1 MFEKELLD
9 KIRSY
14 YDHDDPSHDWSHVI
28 RVANLCER
36 LSHGHEVNSRVLSA
50 SAYLHDIINIPKNS
64 EHRSKASALAAQ
76 KAKSL
81 LDESNYTNSEIE
93 HIAQV
98 ILEHSYSANLKASS
112 IESEILQD
120 ADKLDAMGA
129 IGVMRWASCGTK
141 MKSKYYHLDDPWAQ
155 ERSLDDKSFSLDHF
169 EKKLLKLNDRLNTQ
183 AGKEEGKRR
192 LAFFHAFLDQ
202 LKTEITYKRNN

>member
-1 MFEKELLD
+1 MFKKDLLD

-28 RVANLCER
+28 RVTQLCEK
-36 LSHGHEVNSRVLSA
+36 LSQGYEVNLRVLIA

-64 EHRSKASALAAQ
+64 EHRSKASTLAAQ

-81 LDESNYTNSEIE
+81 LVESDYADNEIE
-93 HIAQV
+93 HIAQI

-141 MKSKYYHLDDPWAQ
+141 MKSKYYHLEDPWAKD
-155 ERSLDDKSFSLDHF
+155 RSLDDKSYSLDHF
-169 EKKLLKLNDRLNTQ
+169 ERKLLKLNDRLNTE
-183 AGKEEGKRR
+183 AGKEEGRRR
-192 LAFFHAFLDQ
+192 LDFFHSFLTQ
-202 LKTEITYKRNN
+202 LKTEI